1 MDLLK
6 TLVDDEKKINKNLYS
21 SGPYWEYK
29 NKKTMTEI
37 NKKGLNEF
45 RGLSS
50 GIGTSFTDN
59 IAYDI
64 RNEQNFKGRII
75 SKIFSLPLISKIYK
89 SQLNITKNYI
99 DLYLENLA
107 AVYKNN
113 DEVKKLIEKFKF
125 NNTTEFGCVRKFK
138 YLNKEYSIHYLKM
151 ADRVNKIAGI
161 FDFNEIRSYFEIGG
175 GFGANIHFLITNY
188 PNIKKI
194 IYLDAVPNIYV
205 GTEYLKFHYK
215 NKVKDY
221 LATKKIKE
229 ISFEDNDDL
238 EIICLPPWEIE
249 KINVKIDH
257 FHNAA
262 SFVEMPKEVVKNYIN
277 YIKKFKTK
285 DISLISYDNFDLS
298 TTFDP
303 ELLSEFFD
311 FKLNIS
317 WKKDLIEDYNRK
329 LIYLTS
335 N

>member
-1 MDLLK
+1 MDLLT

-21 SGPYWEYK
+21 SGPYWNYK
-29 NKKTMTEI
+29 NKKTITEI
-37 NKKGLNEF
+37 NKKGLDEF
-45 RGLSS
+45 RGLSA
-50 GIGTSFTDN
+50 GIGTSFADN
-59 IAYDI
+59 IVYDI
-64 RNEQNFKGRII
+64 RNELNFKGRII
-75 SKIFSLPLISKIYK
+75 SKIFSLPLINKIYK

-285 DISLISYDNFDLS
+285 DISLISYDSFDLR
-298 TTFDP
+298 TTFNP
-303 ELLSEFFD
+303 EHLLEFFD
-311 FKLNIS
+311 FKLNVS
-317 WKKDLIEDYNRK
+317 WKKDLIEDYNRE

>member
-1 MDLLK
+1 MDLLT

-21 SGPYWEYK
+21 SGPYWNYK
-29 NKKTMTEI
+29 NKKTITEI
-37 NKKGLNEF
+37 NKKGLDEF
-45 RGLSS
+45 RGLSA
-50 GIGTSFTDN
+50 GIGTSFADN
-59 IAYDI
+59 IVYDI
-64 RNEQNFKGRII
+64 RNELNFKGRII
-75 SKIFSLPLISKIYK
+75 SKIFSLPLINKIYK

-329 LIYLTS
+329 LVYLTS

>member
-1 MDLLK
+1 MDLLT
-6 TLVDDEKKINKNLYS
+6 TLVDDEKKTNKNLYS
-21 SGPYWEYK
+21 SGSYWDYK
-29 NKKTMTEI
+29 NKKTITEI

-45 RGLSS
+45 RGLSA
-50 GIGTSFTDN
+50 GIGTSFADN
-59 IAYDI
+59 IVYDI
-64 RNEQNFKGRII
+64 RNELNFKGRII

-329 LIYLTS
+329 LVYLTS

>member
-1 MDLLK
+1 MDLLT

-21 SGPYWEYK
+21 SGPYWNYK
-29 NKKTMTEI
+29 NKKTITEI

-45 RGLSS
+45 RGLSA
-50 GIGTSFTDN
+50 GIGTSFADN
-59 IAYDI
+59 IVYDI
-64 RNEQNFKGRII
+64 RNELNFKGRII

-161 FDFNEIRSYFEIGG
+161 FDFDEIRSYFEIGG